1 MDELCLSYGHLLF
14 LSSLPVILT
23 ASLTS
28 ILTVQEISP
37 IFDKPEA
44 ELAKA
49 LMSFPATEGF
59 EIGSGFPGTIIIGS
73 EHNEEVHDGGPV
85 FLFSIGSR
93 REHLAV
99 LVEQSTLQL

>member
-1 MDELCLSYGHLLF
+1 MLIVCSFVVFIITPSY
-14 LSSLPVILT
+14 T

-28 ILTVQEISP
+28 IFALKEISP

-49 LMSFPATEGF
+49 LMSLPATKGF

-73 EHNEEVHDGGPV
+73 EHDEEVHVGGPA
-85 FLFSIGSR
+85 FIFSIGSR